1 RDDGWSWKGRG
12 RDGSERA
19 RGAMAVKK
27 GPTQTHELDRFIDPK
42 VLARIDNL
50 ELLSR
55 SVVSGFINGLHR
67 SPFLGL
73 SLDFAEHR
81 AYMPGDDIRRI
92 DWRLFARTDRFY
104 IKEFEADTNS
114 NFVVLL
120 DVSSSMSYEG
130 AGLRKL
136 DYGRFLG
143 ACLTY
148 FVREQRDRV
157 GLITFDE
164 KVIDYVPPSAKHLD
178 IVLHSLNRIQPGKG
192 REGSLE
198 GPLLRAADRLR
209 RKGMVALISDLYESP
224 ERVLEA
230 VKPLRGRGH
239 DLMVFHILDPHEI
252 EFPFVDASEFE
263 DLETGAQLP
272 VDPPVLRDR
281 YRTAMKEHL
290 DELTRLFREN
300 QIDYARHD
308 TSEPLDFAL
317 FDFLAARERLSRV
330 R

>member
-1 RDDGWSWKGRG
+1 MKTKPV
-12 RDGSERA
+12 E
-19 RGAMAVKK
+19 KY
-27 GPTQTHELDRFIDPK
+27 ELDRFIDPK

-92 DWRLFARTDRFY
+92 DWRLYARTDRFF

-114 NFVVLL
+114 NFVVVL
-120 DVSSSMSYEG
+120 DVSSSMSYAG
-130 AGLRKL
+130 GGLRKL
-136 DYGRFLG
+136 DYARFLG

-164 KVIDYVPPSAKHLD
+164 RIVDYVPPSAKHLD
-178 IVLHSLNRIQPGKG
+178 IVLHALNRIQPGKG

-198 GPLLRAADRLR
+198 QPLLRAADRLR
-209 RKGMVALISDLYESP
+209 RKGMIALISDLYEPP
-224 ERVLEA
+224 ENVINA
-230 VKPLRGRGH
+230 IKPLRGRGH
-239 DLMVFHILDPHEI
+239 DLMIFHILDPWEVN
-252 EFPFVDASEFE
+252 FPFEDSSDFE
-263 DLETGAQLP
+263 DLETGTLLP
-272 VDPPVLRDR
+272 VDPPVLGER
-281 YRTAMKEHL
+281 YRTAMTEHL
-290 DELTRLFREN
+290 QELTRVFREN
-300 QIDYARHD
+300 NIDYSRHD

-317 FDFLAARERLSRV
+317 FDFLSARERMARV